1 MPPLKRAITVVMLVL
16 ALGLQ
21 WTALQSVAWVSMV
34 IKYSRE
40 APFVQALVKTFDGQH
55 PCSLCRIVT
64 EGQKSEQKQQTK
76 QPVKELDLCLEIPA
90 AFQPTPLAFAR
101 HTIVHTRADA
111 RFEPPLIPPPR
122 AI

>member
-1 MPPLKRAITVVMLVL
+1 MSPIHRAITVVMLVL

-21 WTALQSVAWVSMV
+21 WTALQSVAWISMV

-64 EGQKSEQKQQTK
+64 EGQKSEQERQTK
-76 QPVKELDLCLEIPA
+76 QPVKELDLCLETPA
-90 AFQPTPLAFAR
+90 TFQPTPLAFAR
-101 HTIVHTRADA
+101 HTIVDTRANA
-111 RFEPPLIPPPR
+111 RFEPPLVPPPR